1 MNNVGDIPSNNENLT
16 ERHVL
21 QRVENCDLKFQNK
34 QTVLNNRSYKRRN
47 KLELKKSNTNG
58 ENGDLKER

>member
-34 QTVLNNRSYKRRN
+34 QTILNNRSYKRRN
-47 KLELKKSNTNG
+47 KLELKKSNMNG

>member
-47 KLELKKSNTNG
+47 KLELKKSNKNG

>member
-47 KLELKKSNTNG
+47 KLELKKSNMNG

>member
-34 QTVLNNRSYKRRN
+34 QTVLNNRSYKRRH
-47 KLELKKSNTNG
+47 KLELKKSNMNG